1 MAAKKSSISSNM
13 PAESLELKHTFKLIP
28 ELCSEINGIENKIK
42 IIMDEINYPILN
54 TPGINYYM
62 GVMIIAEIGDFIR
75 FDSPDKIL
83 AYAGVF
89 TINISIRT
97 A

>member
-1 MAAKKSSISSNM
+1 MAAEKSSISSNM
-13 PAESLELKHTFKLIP
+13 PAESLELKHTFKLIQ

-62 GVMIIAEIGDFIR
+62 DVMIIAEIGDFIR